1 MGGVFARAG
10 LRYLCVVSDRSGEQR
25 EGVLHGDSSLD
36 DMLTK
41 FLQPVFAVGPG
52 VSAPQEGCSG

>member
-41 FLQPVFAVGPG
+41 FLQPVFAVGCRQ
-52 VSAPQEGCSG
+52 VQKT